1 MCNYFEEG
9 KKKLTVGSYSK
20 IDIRTLIAPEH
31 ELFNHTSKQKRK
43 TTVNNKFTRLRK
55 TMNYHTARQVYSW

>member
-31 ELFNHTSKQKRK
+31 ELFNQTSKQKMK
-43 TTVNNKFTRLRK
+43 TTINNKFTRLRK
-55 TMNYHTARQVYSW
+55 Q